1 VPTPSED
8 PDQRLVDRARRELPY
23 RTAAYQELVGR
34 HSAAVFRRAHRLLGS
49 RADAEDVVQEV
60 FLNVFRAL
68 PRTEVRGSFVHW
80 LNAITLNASLRL
92 LDRRRRERRRREA
105 FQSDQTAAAPQ
116 PESDPMLRR
125 SLIEALDLLSPQ
137 TRVAILLRFV
147 DGHSYVEIARM
158 TGEKESTLK
167 MRVAR
172 GMQRVRVQLGL
183 DREGS
188 EQK

>member
-1 VPTPSED
+1 VPSSSED
-8 PDQRLVDRARRELPY
+8 PDRRLVDRVRRELPY
-23 RTAAYQELVGR
+23 RTAAYQELVER
-34 HSAAVFRRAHRLLGS
+34 HSAAVFRRAHRLVGS

-60 FLNVFRAL
+60 FLNVFRAI
-68 PRTEVRGSFVHW
+68 PRVGVRGSFVHW

-105 FQSDQTAAAPQ
+105 LQLHQTAAEPGS
-116 PESDPMLRR
+116 ESDPMLRR
-125 SLIEALDLLSPQ
+125 SLAEALDSLSPQ

-158 TGEKESTLK
+158 TGEKESTVK

-172 GMQRVRVQLGL
+172 GMRRVRKQLGL
-183 DREGS
+183 DEDTH
-188 EQK
+188 

>member
-1 VPTPSED
+1 VPLPKGD
-8 PDQRLVDRARRELPY
+8 PDRPLLDRAHRELPY
-23 RTAAYQELVGR
+23 RTAAYQELVER

-60 FLNVFRAL
+60 FLNVFRAI
-68 PRTEVRGSFVHW
+68 PRVDVRGSFAHW

-105 FQSDQTAAAPQ
+105 FQLQQTAAEPGS
-116 PESDPMLRR
+116 ETDPMLRR
-125 SLIEALDLLSPQ
+125 SLTEALDSLPPQ
-137 TRVAILLRFV
+137 TRVAVLLRFV
-147 DGHSYVEIARM
+147 EGHSWVEIAKM

-172 GMQRVRVQLGL
+172 GMRRVRTHIDFNH
-183 DREGS
+183 DRR
-188 EQK
+188 

>member
-1 VPTPSED
+1 MPSSSED
-8 PDQRLVDRARRELPY
+8 PDRPLVDRARRELPY
-23 RTAAYQELVGR
+23 RTAAYEQLVKR

-60 FLNVFRAL
+60 FLSVFRAI
-68 PRTEVRGSFVHW
+68 PRVDVRGRFAHW

-105 FQSDQTAAAPQ
+105 WQLYQNQTTAEPGR
-116 PESDPMLRR
+116 ESDPMLRH
-125 SLIEALDLLSPQ
+125 SLAEALDLLPPQ
-137 TRVAILLRFV
+137 TRVEILLRFV

-158 TGEKESTLK
+158 TGERESTVK

-172 GMQRVRVQLGL
+172 GMRRVRKQLGSGQVT
-183 DREGS
+183 R
-188 EQK
+188 